1 VANGFDIIT
10 GKDMLEERRR
20 IMSGSAQLT
29 KGELDQ
35 NAGSLG
41 KWISEHIPNDVGF
54 VLVLVPKDSDEIGST
69 ASPRDYSYE
78 RTARILEKAARRVR
92 KSGK

>member
-1 VANGFDIIT
+1 MGKGFDIIT

-35 NAGSLG
+35 NANKLAE
-41 KWISEHIPNDVGF
+41 WISQHIPNDVGF

-92 KSGK
+92 KGGR